1 MAAKGDY
8 STGVGAAGRCALTA
22 GANDRVGVAANRM
35 DVKNVTNA

>member
-8 STGVGAAGRCALTA
+8 STDVGAAGRPALTA
-22 GANDRVGVAANRM
+22 SANDRAGAAANRM